1 MDFIFAAFPWLITW
15 NLAMKK
21 SEKIGISIVMSLGM
35 VIAIESAIRTQ
46 WKYEGNPKDIWYFW
60 RNGMSDIWY
69 SSEVAGT
76 IIVQCIPVLR
86 TLLESARSTYKSRT
100 RASTTE
106 YLELER
112 PQQQRYSMKANGY
125 YPG

>member
-1 MDFIFAAFPWLITW
+1 
-15 NLAMKK
+15 
-21 SEKIGISIVMSLGM
+21 M

-46 WKYEGNPKDIWYFW
+46 WKFEGNPKDEWYFW

-76 IIVQCIPVLR
+76 IIVQCVPVLR
-86 TLLESARSTYKSRT
+86 TLVKEVRTSLRSRSRT
-100 RASTTE
+100 RASTAE

-112 PQQQRYSMKANGY
+112 PERQSYRLKQESL
-125 YPG
+125 PL

>member
-1 MDFIFAAFPWLITW
+1 
-15 NLAMKK
+15 
-21 SEKIGISIVMSLGM
+21 MSLGM

-76 IIVQCIPVLR
+76 IIVQCVPVLR
-86 TLLESARSTYKSRT
+86 TLLESVRSTYKSRT

-112 PQQQRYSMKANGY
+112 PEQERYSVKQNNY

>member
-1 MDFIFAAFPWLITW
+1 
-15 NLAMKK
+15 
-21 SEKIGISIVMSLGM
+21 M
-35 VIAIESAIRTQ
+35 VVAIESAIRTQ
-46 WKYEGNPKDIWYFW
+46 WKFQGNPKDIWYFW

-86 TLLESARSTYKSRT
+86 TLVSDARSTAKSRT
-100 RASTTE
+100 RASMTE

-112 PQQQRYSMKANGY
+112 PEQQWQIMK
-125 YPG
+125 